1 MMENHDLQD
10 SHDAWLE
17 DVEYRKEFGSESAK
31 LEIAVALAAAR
42 KKAGVTQAKLAE
54 LAEVS
59 QAYIAKLESG
69 EANPSIGNI
78 GQLFACMWLKP
89 SISFRDINPVGSSG
103 WVFTEG
109 EIAMESFSSSG
120 SDPIE
125 SQMTADFWVT
135 YDGHHI
141 WSGVNDP
148 HSEWDV
154 AWK

>member
-1 MMENHDLQD
+1 MEHRDLQD
-10 SHDAWLE
+10 SHQAWLE
-17 DVEYRKEFGSESAK
+17 DIEYRQEFGSESAK

-42 KKAGVTQAKLAE
+42 KAAGITQAKLAE

-69 EANPSIGNI
+69 DANPSVGKI

-89 SISFRDINPVGSSG
+89 FISFRYINPVDSSA
-103 WVFTEG
+103 WVFPEG
-109 EIAMESFSSSG
+109 EFAMESFSGSG

-135 YDGHHI
+135 YDGHDA
-141 WSGVNDP
+141 WSGVNEP